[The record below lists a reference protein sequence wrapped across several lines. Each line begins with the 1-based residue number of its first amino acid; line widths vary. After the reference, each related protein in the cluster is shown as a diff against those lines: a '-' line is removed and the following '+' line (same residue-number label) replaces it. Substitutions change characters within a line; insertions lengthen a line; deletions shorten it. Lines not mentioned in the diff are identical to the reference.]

1 MAHKRIKALVIEP
14 QSGLCNRIRAI
25 CSAKRLA
32 QKYGREFYIIWNPNL
47 PGAGYGCAGKITQIF
62 SSDNG
67 FNVIEDFEK
76 FCEKRTIVKYQKT
89 THGPLVLNLERDKEE
104 IVYIRTNLWIYDHK
118 DNLKNTEMFRDNVRS
133 LIPNSRVVRDVE
145 RFAKENI
152 DSDTFGIHVRRTDI
166 TQTTE
171 YNIGPDDDKAL
182 KAAYEPYEKYFN
194 YIDYITKTNP
204 KSKFFIAT
212 DNEQTKDLFLNKY
225 DNAIALDSRGYSRT
239 NVEHTQDAMSD
250 MYLLSRCQS
259 VVSCKQSSF
268 GKVASLIG
276 GNSYVDVNSPDSKKG
291 IDLPSYYDGEFKGVI
306 ESWAVAMTLSPR
318 KKPTHNETLRSAK
331 LAGFDDI
338 HLFMDGKVEV
348 DDEFSHYP
356 VTIREPKL
364 GAWKNW
370 ITTLKELYELYPERD
385 AYAIFQD
392 DVSFCKNVKKFAE
405 KTLWANSE
413 RHMGVASFYSP
424 SHYERPIP
432 GWYKRNVGIT
442 LRPAVTFVFSP
453 ECVESVLRYFKKNP
467 WKRKQNIDNAIGQWG
482 RHTKRYPYFFS
493 PSLCQHTGH
502 TSVISP
508 WKSIKGKRKSYK
520 YVGEDFD
527 AMEFLDGQ

>member
-1 MAHKRIKALVIEP
+1 M
-14 QSGLCNRIRAI
+14 
-25 CSAKRLA
+25 
-32 QKYGREFYIIWNPNL
+32 
-47 PGAGYGCAGKITQIF
+47 
-62 SSDNG
+62 
-67 FNVIEDFEK
+67 
-76 FCEKRTIVKYQKT
+76 
-89 THGPLVLNLERDKEE
+89 
-104 IVYIRTNLWIYDHK
+104 
-118 DNLKNTEMFRDNVRS
+118 
-133 LIPNSRVVRDVE
+133 
-145 RFAKENI
+145 
-152 DSDTFGIHVRRTDI
+152 
-166 TQTTE
+166 
-171 YNIGPDDDKAL
+171 
-182 KAAYEPYEKYFN
+182 
-194 YIDYITKTNP
+194 
-204 KSKFFIAT
+204 
-212 DNEQTKDLFLNKY
+212 
-225 DNAIALDSRGYSRT
+225 
-239 NVEHTQDAMSD
+239 
-250 MYLLSRCQS
+250 
-259 VVSCKQSSF
+259 
-268 GKVASLIG
+268 
-276 GNSYVDVNSPDSKKG
+276 
-291 IDLPSYYDGEFKGVI
+291 
-306 ESWAVAMTLSPR
+306 AMTLSPR
-318 KKPTHNETLRSAK
+318 KKSTHNETLRSAK

-370 ITTLKELYELYPERD
+370 ITTLKDLYELYPERD

-432 GWYKRNVGIT
+432 GWYKRNVGLT

-482 RHTKRYPYFFS
+482 KHTKRYPYFFS